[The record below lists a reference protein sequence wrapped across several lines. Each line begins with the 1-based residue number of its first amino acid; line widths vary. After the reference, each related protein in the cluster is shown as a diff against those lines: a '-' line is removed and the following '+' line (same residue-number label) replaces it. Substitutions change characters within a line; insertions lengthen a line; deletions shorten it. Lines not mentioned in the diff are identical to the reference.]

1 MTIADKLQN
10 ALQLHQ
16 SGNLADAGL
25 LYQEILREDPD
36 QVDALNLLGVV
47 LSTAGKMDAAIT
59 LLSRACEL
67 APDFAGPFV
76 NLGNVLQAMG
86 RLDEAVDAFQKG
98 LTLAPEQ
105 AETAN
110 NLASALNA
118 LGRHEE
124 ALNSCTQALA
134 GNPNLGAAHVN
145 MGNALLAMDNAKE
158 AVSSYKKALELNPAD
173 STAHFDLGNA
183 QMKLEKFDA
192 AHGSYT
198 RAVSLDF
205 SNAEK
210 HYNLGNACQAL
221 DRFDEAISAY
231 DKAIEINP
239 GYIDAICNRGATLQ
253 KMDRVDEAIA
263 ALRSALEGE
272 PASPDLH
279 WNLSLALLQNG
290 DYAEGWAEY
299 EWRWQTPTF
308 LAYARDFGAPRWD
321 GEALQGRTLLI
332 DAVQGF
338 GDALQFIRYAALVAA
353 GQDGRIIVECRPQL
367 NRLFSAMPEVD
378 ACIDLGAE
386 LPAFDLYCPL
396 MSLPHVLGDSVPR
409 VPADAPY
416 VRVPEG
422 VPVDTRITDAAGL
435 KVGLAWA
442 GSPTRVD
449 NHKRSC
455 PIGELAPLTQVPGVT
470 LFSLQVGK
478 HRQDMDD
485 LPDGHGIVDLADD
498 LGDFADTAAAVA
510 ALDLVI
516 SVDTSVLHLA
526 GALSKSAWGLM
537 SKPTGFLWQTD
548 RTDSPWYPSI
558 KLYRQPQAGN
568 WTDMIGTVAADL
580 AQMAA
585 DN

>member
-59 LLSRACEL
+59 LLARACEL

-76 NLGNVLQAMG
+76 NLGNVLQATG

-124 ALNSCTQALA
+124 ALDSCTQALA

-158 AVSSYKKALELNPAD
+158 AMVSYKKALELNPAD

-183 QMKLEKFDA
+183 EMKLEKYDA
-192 AHGSYT
+192 AHASYT

-239 GYIDAICNRGATLQ
+239 AYIDAICNRGATLQ

-263 ALRSALEGE
+263 ALRAALAGE
-272 PASPDLH
+272 PESPDLH

-290 DYAEGWAEY
+290 DYTEGWAEY

-308 LAYARDFGAPRWD
+308 LAYARDFGVPRWD
-321 GEALQGRTLLI
+321 GEALEGRTLLI
-332 DAVQGF
+332 DAEQGF
-338 GDALQFIRYAALVAA
+338 GDALQFIRYAELVAA
-353 GQDGRIIVECRPQL
+353 NHDGRIIVECRPQL
-367 NRLFSAMPEVD
+367 SPLFSAMPGID

-386 LPAFDLYCPL
+386 LPPFDLYCPL
-396 MSLPHVLGDSVPR
+396 MSLPHVLGDSVEH
-409 VPADAPY
+409 VPADIPY

-422 VPVDTRITDAAGL
+422 VPVDTRITGAEGL

-455 PIGELAPLTQVPGVT
+455 PLTELAPLWAVPGIS

-478 HRQDMDD
+478 YQHDIEQLSDD
-485 LPDGHGIVDLADD
+485 HGIVDLAED
-498 LGDFADTAAAVA
+498 LGDFADTACAVA

-526 GALSKSAWGLM
+526 GALGKPAWGLM
-537 SKPTGFLWQTD
+537 SKPTGFLWQTE
-548 RTDSPWYPSI
+548 RGDSPWYPSVR
-558 KLYRQPQAGN
+558 LFRQPEPGN
-568 WTDMIGTVAADL
+568 WAGMIEIVAAEL
-580 AQMAA
+580 AALA
-585 DN
+585 GDR